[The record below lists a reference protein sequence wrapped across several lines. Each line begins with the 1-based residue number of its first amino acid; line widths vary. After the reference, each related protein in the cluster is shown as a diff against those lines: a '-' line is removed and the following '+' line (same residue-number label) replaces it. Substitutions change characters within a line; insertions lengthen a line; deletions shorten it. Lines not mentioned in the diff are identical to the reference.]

1 MRRHV
6 RTFDRI
12 VDAWISSLPQSLHMP
27 MVVISF
33 LGQPVVTGSIAALV
47 AGIGYGR
54 GNESLMTAGFVV
66 LGTMAIG
73 NILKLMLKR
82 NRPVTE
88 YVERMLFHTF
98 SFPSGHA
105 SGSAPAYGLLAY
117 LLLSSLQPTGN
128 ILAAA
133 LVLLILLIGISRVYL
148 GAHYTSDVLGGWL
161 VGFSGLAVII
171 LIVRPV
177 V

>member
-12 VDAWISSLPQSLHMP
+12 MDAWIKSFPKWLHMP
-27 MVVISF
+27 MTVISF
-33 LGQPVVTGSIAALV
+33 LGQPVVTGGIAALV

-54 GNESLMTAGFVV
+54 GNDSLMTAGLVV

-73 NILKLMLKR
+73 SVLKLMLKR

-105 SGSAPAYGLLAY
+105 AGSAPAYGLLSY
-117 LLLSSLQPTGN
+117 LLLSSPQPTGN
-128 ILAAA
+128 ILAAVLA
-133 LVLLILLIGISRVYL
+133 LLIVLIGISRVYL

-171 LIVRPV
+171 LIVKPMV
-177 V
+177 